1 MTTMQASRR
10 TDDALTADRPITARM
25 TPPQW
30 AGVVGAILVA
40 AGLFYTN
47 LYRMENAIADAQRD
61 AHSAAADA
69 TKALDRAGEVKAELQ
84 AALMALSAK
93 LGRIEGLLETINTRG
108 IGSNGGHP

>member
-1 MTTMQASRR
+1 MTAMTRSSRESDEAI
-10 TDDALTADRPITARM
+10 TPERPITARM

-30 AGVVGAILVA
+30 LGVVGAIVFA
-40 AGLFYTN
+40 AGLVYTN

-61 AHSAAADA
+61 AHAAALDA

-93 LGRIEGLLETINTRG
+93 LGRIEGLLETINTR
-108 IGSNGGHP
+108 SSNNGGRP

>member
-1 MTTMQASRR
+1 MTAIQRDQRA
-10 TDDALTADRPITARM
+10 DDALTPERPITARM

-30 AGVVGAILVA
+30 FGVVGSIVFA
-40 AGLFYTN
+40 AGLFYAN
-47 LYRMENAIADAQRD
+47 LYRLETAIADAQRD
-61 AHSAAADA
+61 AHAAAADA

-108 IGSNGGHP
+108 IGSNGGRP

>member
-1 MTTMQASRR
+1 MQANRR
-10 TDDALTADRPITARM
+10 GDDAITPERPITARM

-61 AHSAAADA
+61 AHAAALDA

-93 LGRIEGLLETINTRG
+93 LGRIEGLLETINTRSS
-108 IGSNGGHP
+108 SNGGHP

>member
-1 MTTMQASRR
+1 MTAISRNER
-10 TDDALTADRPITARM
+10 ADDALTPERPITARM

-47 LYRMENAIADAQRD
+47 LYRMEAAIAEAQRD

-108 IGSNGGHP
+108 IGGNGGHP